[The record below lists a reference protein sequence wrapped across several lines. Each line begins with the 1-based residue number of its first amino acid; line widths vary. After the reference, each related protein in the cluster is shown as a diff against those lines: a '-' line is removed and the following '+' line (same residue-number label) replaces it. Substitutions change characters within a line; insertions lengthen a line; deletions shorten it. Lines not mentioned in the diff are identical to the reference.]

1 VHTGTYPRT
10 NSLVIFLILQNNKDI
25 QFPICTAVRYDHV
38 LYVDRLITPSSE
50 KSQLKERLR
59 CRHLIDE
66 NSSEEHPL
74 GCRLLLHGLGV
85 EELVAVA
92 GVPPLLRPDEPR
104 QEPPNLL
111 LLAALLLL
119 LPRRLPLPFRRL
131 RFFLPARRLL
141 TGRHQRLREGG
152 DVDEG

>member
-1 VHTGTYPRT
+1 MYTAQEVHPKREEKTR
-10 NSLVIFLILQNNKDI
+10 VQA
-25 QFPICTAVRYDHV
+25 QVAVE
-38 LYVDRLITPSSE
+38 E
-50 KSQLKERLR
+50 KSQLKER

-74 GCRLLLHGLGV
+74 GCRLHLHGLGV

-111 LLAALLLL
+111 LVAALLLL
-119 LPRRLPLPFRRL
+119 LPFRG
-131 RFFLPARRLL
+131 FL

-152 DVDEG
+152 DVDEGGSGRGRASEDVDRADVRRQRDMVRRRR